1 MVIDYIFHH
10 LLNIALTVA
19 ASQAVT
25 DAVILKVVFVVSLKE
40 PFAMD
45 VITADFMDNVCL
57 TQSLDIVDDGR
68 RGDFLALPSHKL

>member
-68 RGDFLALPSHKL
+68 RGDFLALALS